1 MKLQSFY
8 PPKLQKGDKV
18 AILSPSGG
26 AAVNMFTHQFE
37 LGLQRLHDEFQLETV
52 EYPTT
57 RKASTPKERAKDIHS
72 ALQDPEIKAIFCSIG
87 GADQITVL
95 RHLDAEI
102 VKANPKIFMGYSDA
116 TNLCLYLNQIGG
128 YVTYSGPAV
137 LTQFGL
143 SGAMD
148 EYTVS
153 YIRKAL
159 FEGGETTLQ
168 PATEYSDSY
177 LNWDNPENLTKF
189 RPLSPAKEWGWHN
202 HQGKKVEGLAWGGC
216 LEIIDYQLRT
226 NLYLPTIKSLKGTI
240 LYFETSEE
248 MPSSG
253 YVKRLLMCMGERG
266 MLQQFSAVMVGRA
279 KAESLGEHKTEDE
292 KEVFRSAQR
301 EEIINAMTEYNPEA
315 PIIFDM
321 DFGHT
326 DPIFIVP
333 HGSMIHID
341 GVNKTVAVQY

>member
-1 MKLQSFY
+1 MKSKSFYPQKLQS
-8 PPKLQKGDKV
+8 GDKV

-37 LGLQRLHDEFQLETV
+37 LGLQRLRDVFELEPI

-57 RKASTPKERAKDIHS
+57 RKASTPEERAEDIHT

-95 RHLDAEI
+95 RYLDTEI

-116 TNLCLYLNQIGG
+116 TNLCLFLNQIGG

-148 EYTVS
+148 EYTVN

-159 FEGGETTLQ
+159 FEGGETALQ
-168 PATEYSDSY
+168 PAAEYSDSY
-177 LNWDNPENLTKF
+177 LDWSNPENLTKF
-189 RPLSPAKEWGWHN
+189 RPLSPAKEWEWYNNQEKIVRGN
-202 HQGKKVEGLAWGGC
+202 AWGGC
-216 LEIIDYQLRT
+216 LEIIDFQLRT
-226 NLYLPTIKSLKGTI
+226 NIYLPSLDSLKGNI

-266 MLQQFSAVMVGRA
+266 MLQQFSAIMVGRA

-326 DPIFIVP
+326 DPMFIVP
-333 HGSMIHID
+333 HGGMIHID
-341 GVNKTVAVQY
+341 GVNKTITVQY